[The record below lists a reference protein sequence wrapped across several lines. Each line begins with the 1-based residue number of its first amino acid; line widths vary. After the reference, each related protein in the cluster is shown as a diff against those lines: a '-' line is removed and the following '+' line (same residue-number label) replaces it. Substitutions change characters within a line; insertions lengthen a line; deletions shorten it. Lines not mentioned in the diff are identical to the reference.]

1 MENFF
6 SETYLADKFICIR
19 FTNNEKTVKQIDKH
33 LKSRFIQFHFILKNT
48 VEFMF
53 NDGNYTLEIS
63 KNKFL
68 ILFNPNQE
76 LPISIKAKPNA
87 SVVTLLI
94 TIDEFHKLFYNEHQ
108 EIPFL
113 KKENIN
119 KKYYKEHPMDDT
131 MLLVLNQI
139 IKYNVDSSTK
149 ELYLKGKVY
158 QLFSLLFDSN
168 SSQPNTTCP
177 YMMND
182 NNLKKINLAKEIIIN
197 EYSCPPTLLELSSRV
212 DLSLRRLKEGF
223 KEIYGKPVFQF
234 LLEYKMAMAKRFLI
248 EEDYNINEVSIKL
261 GYSTA
266 SHFISSFK
274 KRYGV
279 TPKVYV
285 KNFYKN

>member
-1 MENFF
+1 
-6 SETYLADKFICIR
+6 
-19 FTNNEKTVKQIDKH
+19 
-33 LKSRFIQFHFILKNT
+33 
-48 VEFMF
+48 
-53 NDGNYTLEIS
+53 
-63 KNKFL
+63 
-68 ILFNPNQE
+68 
-76 LPISIKAKPNA
+76 
-87 SVVTLLI
+87 
-94 TIDEFHKLFYNEHQ
+94 
-108 EIPFL
+108 
-113 KKENIN
+113 N
-119 KKYYKEHPMDDT
+119 KKYYKEHAMDDT

-197 EYSCPPTLLELSSRV
+197 EYSSPPTLLELSSRV